1 MKVRAYGICQRSGL
15 RFYLDELVKDGYNP
29 NLLVHPRYWEPA
41 EKLRR
46 YKPKKEEF
54 VKKVISPEVT
64 DTGETLSLPT
74 RNFDTW
80 DVMGA
85 FSMTVSAGEVA
96 VA

>member
-1 MKVRAYGICQRSGL
+1 MRTRAYGICQRSGL

-29 NLLVHPRYWEPA
+29 NLLVHPRYWEPP

-46 YKPKKEEF
+46 YRPKKEEF
-54 VKKVISPEVT
+54 IKKVISPEVT
-64 DTGETLSLPT
+64 DTNERLSLPT

-80 DVMGA
+80 AIMGA
-85 FSMTVSAGEVA
+85 FSMTVAAGEVV